1 MSVDVTKLAGTGAN
15 DGGSGV
21 AWTSPGNITADDSF
35 VAQVSLS
42 AGQESQYLY
51 ATNFGFS
58 IPSGATIE
66 GVIARF
72 SRYGM
77 GTVTDKHIYLMIDGE
92 PFGSGSDLSSGATWP
107 FSETLDGIGGPT
119 ETWGFTP
126 TAADVNHVNFG
137 VALKCESAA
146 GATAIVDVV
155 EMIVYYSGGV
165 VNDSPRIEGVILRR
179 SPFLPRPM
187 PYQSVILDV
196 GTDVVESLDVWEEP
210 STIVSILREPPR
222 QPKPLVI
229 LTDVA
234 LIAASTPT
242 DSTPGQV
249 PMVVLA
255 IPSRPPARG
264 PALAILTQFVTAG
277 QGEVCLCPFGAVIVA
292 RGFATA
298 TLVSTTYSDES
309 SARPGYSAELVSSRF
324 ATAILIKYVCHC

>member
-1 MSVDVTKLAGTGAN
+1 MAIEVTKLAGTGAN
-15 DGGSGV
+15 GVGGGV
-21 AWTSPGNITADDSF
+21 AWTSPGNVTADDSF

-42 AGQESQYLY
+42 AGQESEYLY

-58 IPSGATIE
+58 VPSGATIE
-66 GVIARF
+66 GIVARF
-72 SRYGM
+72 FRYGM
-77 GTVTDKHIYLMIDGE
+77 GTVTDAEIWLLVDGE
-92 PFGSGSDLSSGATWP
+92 TIGTGDNKSAGATWAGT
-107 FSETLDGIGGPT
+107 ETPDGIGGASD
-119 ETWGFTP
+119 TWGFTLDH
-126 TAADVNHVNFG
+126 ADVNHVNFG

-146 GATAIVDVV
+146 GATAIVDAIEISVH
-155 EMIVYYSGGV
+155 YSGGV

-179 SPFLPRPM
+179 SPLLPRPM

-210 STIVSILREPPR
+210 ATIVSILRQPPR

-234 LIAASTPT
+234 LIAASTPPDT
-242 DSTPGQV
+242 TPGQV

-264 PALAILTQFVTAG
+264 PSLAILTQFVTAG
-277 QGEVCLCPFGAVIVA
+277 NAEVCLCPFGAVIVA

-298 TLVSTTYSDES
+298 TLVSTEYSDQS
-309 SARPGYSAELVSSRF
+309 SPRPGYSAELVSSGF
-324 ATAILIKYVCHC
+324 ATAVLIKYVCHC